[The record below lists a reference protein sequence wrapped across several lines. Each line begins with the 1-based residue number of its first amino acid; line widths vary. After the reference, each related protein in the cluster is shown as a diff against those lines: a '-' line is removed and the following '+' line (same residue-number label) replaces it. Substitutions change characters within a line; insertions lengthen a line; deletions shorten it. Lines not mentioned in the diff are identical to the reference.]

1 MSKHLSVDNLSEL
14 AQSVGQLSIR
24 AGEAIMEI
32 YQQDFEVMQK
42 ADKSPVT
49 EADLKAHDIITQG
62 LQTLADYPVLSE
74 EAADISFAERSSWE
88 TYWLVDPLDGTKQF
102 VSKKGEF
109 CVCIALIHQNY
120 PILGVIHVPVNGDT
134 YFASQGSGAFKFAKD
149 AEPRAIA
156 CREPSDDLTIVASRS
171 HRGEALDKFLVN
183 LREDIGKDF
192 ELISAGSA
200 IKACLVAESVA
211 DLYPRLWLTSEWD
224 TAAAQCIVEEAGGQF
239 TDLDMNRMAYNTKDS
254 LLNPFFFVFGK
265 NSRDWQQY
273 LEPDTEK

>member
-1 MSKHLSVDNLSEL
+1 MNNDLPALAKVVSEL
-14 AQSVGQLSIR
+14 SIT
-24 AGEAIMEI
+24 AGNAIMDI
-32 YQQDFEVMQK
+32 YQQDFSVIEK
-42 ADKSPVT
+42 EDKSPLT
-49 EADLKAHDIITQG
+49 EADLKAHKIITEG
-62 LQTLADYPVLSE
+62 LQKISDYPVLSE
-74 EAADISFAERSSWE
+74 EAADISFAERSSWD

-109 CVCIALIHQNY
+109 CVCIALIHQNH

-134 YFASQGSGAFKFAKD
+134 YFAAQGNGAFKFAKD
-149 AEPRAIA
+149 AEPQAIT
-156 CREPSDDLTIVASRS
+156 CREPADDLTIVASRS
-171 HRGEALDKFLVN
+171 HRGEALDKFMEN
-183 LREDIGKDF
+183 LKADLGKDF

-200 IKACLVAESVA
+200 IKACLVAEGKA

-239 TDLDMNRMAYNTKDS
+239 TDLDMQRMAYNTKDS

-273 LEPDTEK
+273 LEAKA